1 MTDARIAPARSLSGS
16 VLNGAAGLWL
26 AVALIGQ
33 WAFAWYIANFYGPPL
48 ASGNYEGWSALA
60 AMGAKAYVPGDD
72 AGIRL
77 FGAHAL
83 AAGFV
88 ALGGALQ
95 LMPFV
100 RKRWPTFHRWN
111 GRVFLL
117 TVVGLSLT
125 GLWLIW
131 VRKTG
136 ASGPIG
142 RTAITI
148 NALLILGFAGLA
160 LRAAMARRFDIHERW
175 ATRLY
180 LVSNAQW
187 FTRVGLFGY
196 FVANMALGAR
206 PSMDD
211 PFLTF
216 WTFGC
221 YLVPLGV
228 AELYLWARGR
238 GGTWARLA
246 TAVIIVAMTLYM
258 AAGAVAFGLF
268 SMRLLS
274 GAPMSLP
281 G

>member
-1 MTDARIAPARSLSGS
+1 MSDARSAPGKTFSGS

-33 WAFAWYIANFYGPPL
+33 WAFAYYIANFYAPAMATGQYD
-48 ASGNYEGWSALA
+48 AWAALSS
-60 AMGAKAYVPGDD
+60 MGAKAYVAGDD
-72 AGIRL
+72 AGNRF

-83 AAGFV
+83 AAGVV

-100 RKRWPTFHRWN
+100 RNRWPTFHRWN

-117 TVVGLSLT
+117 TVVALSLS
-125 GLWLIW
+125 GFWLVW
-131 VRKTG
+131 MRGSSPSQLSALGT
-136 ASGPIG
+136 
-142 RTAITI
+142 TI
-148 NALLILGFAGLA
+148 NGVLILAFAGLA
-160 LRAAMARRFDIHERW
+160 LRAAMGKRFAAHERW

-187 FTRVGLFGY
+187 FLRVGLFGY
-196 FVANMALGAR
+196 FVLNMAVGNK
-206 PSMDD
+206 PSMGD

-221 YLVPLGV
+221 YLVPLAV
-228 AELYLWARGR
+228 AELYLRARDR
-238 GGTWARLA
+238 GGPWARLA
-246 TAVIIVAMTLYM
+246 IALIIVAMTVYM
-258 AAGAVAFGLF
+258 AVGVFAFGMF
-268 SMRLLS
+268 SMRLIS
-274 GAPMSLP
+274 GAPMALP

>member
-33 WAFAWYIANFYGPPL
+33 WAFFAYIMGFYAPPM
-48 ASGNYEGWSALA
+48 ASGDFQPWEALGA
-60 AMGAKAYVPGDD
+60 LGAKAYVPGDEI
-72 AGIRL
+72 GNRF

-83 AAGFV
+83 AAGIV

-100 RKRWPTFHRWN
+100 RNRWPRFHRWN
-111 GRVFLL
+111 GRVFLV
-117 TVVGLSLT
+117 TVTALSLT
-125 GLWLIW
+125 GFWLVW
-131 VRKTG
+131 VRG
-136 ASGPIG
+136 AAPSGL
-142 RTAITI
+142 
-148 NALLILGFAGLA
+148 NAWSTSFNGVLILAFAALA
-160 LRAAMARRFDIHERW
+160 LRAALMKRFDIHERW

-187 FTRVGLFGY
+187 FLRVGLFGY
-196 FVANMALGAR
+196 FVLNMAMGAK
-206 PSMDD
+206 PSMSD
-211 PFLTF
+211 PFLVG

-221 YLVPLGV
+221 YLVPLAV
-228 AELYLWARGR
+228 AELYLRARDR
-238 GGTWARLA
+238 GGAGARFA
-246 TAVIIVAMTLYM
+246 TALIIVAMTLFM
-258 AAGAVAFGLF
+258 AAGVFAFGMF

-274 GAPMSLP
+274 GAPLSLP